1 MVFNVRGLFRFTY
14 LWLSRVPRTG
24 RRLLIIL
31 AFFVLYPVLELF
43 TWVGLLLDDLLFR
56 GYRKQ
61 PIASPVFIVGN
72 FRSGTTFLHRLLC
85 KDVGHFST
93 MEMWEV
99 LFAPSIVQRRV
110 FAGLATLDRTLG
122 RPLHRLMGRT
132 EAGWQEQNVMHE
144 VALREPE
151 EDDYLLL
158 HIWSALTIGLSSGL
172 LEEARPYAYFDSA
185 LPEQQRRRIMEFY
198 RRCVQRHLY
207 ARGAG
212 ASVHYLAKNPAL
224 CPKLDS
230 VLQRFPDAKII
241 YLARNPLAAIP
252 SFLSMMQFSW
262 HVVGVPPDDTALRD
276 FIVDMARHWYSY
288 PLRRLERAPPD
299 ACAIVNYDDLV
310 GDPEQTIREVYSRLG
325 LEVGPAFAQVLR
337 EETAKARRYRSRHAY
352 SLAQAGLSPPM
363 IVTQFRDVFE
373 RFGFDQ
379 EVPTDQESPEE
390 DGTETLRAEA
400 E

>member
-1 MVFNVRGLFRFTY
+1 MVFNPRGFFRFTY
-14 LWLSRVPRTG
+14 LWLSRVPWTG
-24 RRLLIIL
+24 RRLLITVTFL
-31 AFFVLYPVLELF
+31 VLYPALELF
-43 TWVGLLLDDLLFR
+43 TWMGLLLDNLLFR

-61 PIASPVFIVGN
+61 PIDSPVFIVGN

-85 KDVGHFST
+85 KDVSHFST

-99 LFAPSIVQRRV
+99 LFAPSIVQRKV
-110 FAGLATLDRTLG
+110 FAGLAILDRWLG
-122 RPLHRLMGRT
+122 RPLHRLMRRT
-132 EAGWQEQNVMHE
+132 EAGWRDQNVMHE

-172 LEEARPYAYFDSA
+172 LEEARPYAYFDSDLSA
-185 LPEQQRRRIMEFY
+185 AQRRRIMEFY

-212 ASVHYLAKNPAL
+212 RRVHYLAKNPAL

-241 YLARNPLAAIP
+241 YLARNPLEAIP

-262 HVVGVPPDDTALRD
+262 RVAGVPPDDPALRD
-276 FIVDMARHWYSY
+276 FILHMVGHWYRY
-288 PLRRLERAPPD
+288 PLQRLKQAPRD
-299 ACAIVNYDDLV
+299 AYAVVNYGDLV
-310 GDPEQTIREVYSRLG
+310 GDPEQTIREVYNRLG

-352 SLAQAGLSPPM
+352 SLWQAGLSPPR
-363 IVTQFRDVFE
+363 IVTQFRDVLE
-373 RFGFDQ
+373 RFGFDG
-379 EVPTDQESPEE
+379 EVPTDPEPPEE
-390 DGTETLRAEA
+390 DGPETLRAET